1 MADLVVVPEIETP
14 VAVIKVSAAKADP
27 TPEPVAVPE
36 HVETIT
42 VEAFA
47 RTQSVYP
54 APVVR
59 AFVAIEKTNFV
70 VRKLSTD
77 EWQQLFGEF
86 LTTERR

>member
-1 MADLVVVPEIETP
+1 MADPVAVPEIETP
-14 VAVIKVSAAKADP
+14 VTVIKVSAAKSDP
-27 TPEPVAVPE
+27 VPEPVVVPE
-36 HVETIT
+36 HVSTIT

-70 VRKLSTD
+70 VRKLSAD
-77 EWQQLFGEF
+77 EWQKLFGEF
-86 LTTERR
+86 LATERR